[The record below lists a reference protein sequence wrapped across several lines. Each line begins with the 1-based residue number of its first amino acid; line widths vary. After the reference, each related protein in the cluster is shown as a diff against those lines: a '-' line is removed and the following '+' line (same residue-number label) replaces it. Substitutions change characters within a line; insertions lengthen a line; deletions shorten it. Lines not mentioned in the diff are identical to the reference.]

1 MHPYRTRLTVG
12 LTASILALAGC
23 AADVEPEPRRAASE
37 ETKPSSRAS
46 KSPRTTSPS
55 PASPAATE
63 AATEATPTAEPSP
76 TTAAAVVNTT
86 ATDRLLTAAQV
97 PGFNEQFTWK
107 EAGTR
112 KNEGKNPFGT
122 CHKYAMTSIGAMR
135 VVVRDFEPEGPADGA
150 TAAHLVADFADA
162 RTARRAMEVLKSW
175 RGQCEEELSEYDRR
189 DVGALEPVEAS
200 GADAAWYLLVY
211 GPPEGGSADEA
222 YFDAQGLTR
231 VGKRI
236 SVLEMRLV
244 GQDYN
249 YPAGKEP
256 MVDAVRTA
264 SAELG

>member
-12 LTASILALAGC
+12 LTAAILALAGC
-23 AADVEPEPRRAASE
+23 AADVEPEPRRAASAE
-37 ETKPSSRAS
+37 ETEQSSPRAP
-46 KSPRTTSPS
+46 KSARTTSPS
-55 PASPAATE
+55 PASPAT
-63 AATEATPTAEPSP
+63 TEATPTTETSP
-76 TTAAAVVNTT
+76 TAEAVAVNTT

-112 KNEGKNPFGT
+112 KNEGANPFGT

-135 VVVRDFEPEGPADGA
+135 VVVREFEPEGPADGA
-150 TAAHLVADFADA
+150 TAAHLVAEFADS

-175 RGQCEEELSEYDRR
+175 RSQCNEEISTYDWNE
-189 DVGALEPVEAS
+189 VHGLETVEAA
-200 GADAAWYLLVY
+200 GADAGWYLLIY
-211 GPPEGGSADEA
+211 GPAEGGSPDEG

-244 GQDYN
+244 GQDNN
-249 YPAGKEP
+249 YPAGQDP
-256 MVDAVRTA
+256 MVEAVRTA

>member
-12 LTASILALAGC
+12 LTASILALVGC
-23 AADVEPEPRRAASE
+23 AADVEPEPRRTTSAE
-37 ETKPSSRAS
+37 ETEQSSPRDS

-55 PASPAATE
+55 PAPPATTE
-63 AATEATPTAEPSP
+63 PTPTTETSP
-76 TTAAAVVNTT
+76 TAQAAAVNTT

-112 KNEGKNPFGT
+112 KNEGANPFGT

-135 VVVRDFEPEGPADGA
+135 VVVRGFEPEGPADGA
-150 TAAHLVADFADA
+150 SAAHLVAEFADS

-175 RGQCEEELSEYDRR
+175 RGQCEEELSDYDRR
-189 DVGALEPVEAS
+189 EVGALEPVDAP
-200 GADAAWYLLVY
+200 GADAGWYLLIY
-211 GPPEGGSADEA
+211 GPVEGGSPDEG
-222 YFDAQGLTR
+222 YFDAQGHTR

-249 YPAGKEP
+249 YPAGQEP
-256 MVDAVRTA
+256 MVEAVRMA

>member
-23 AADVEPEPRRAASE
+23 AADVEPEPRRAASAE
-37 ETKPSSRAS
+37 ETEQSSPRAS

-55 PASPAATE
+55 PAPPAT
-63 AATEATPTAEPSP
+63 TEATPTAE
-76 TTAAAVVNTT
+76 AAAVNTT

-107 EAGTR
+107 EGRTR
-112 KNEGKNPFGT
+112 KNEGANPFGT

-135 VVVRDFEPEGPADGA
+135 VVVRQFEPEGPADGA
-150 TAAHLVADFADA
+150 TAAHLVAEFADS

-175 RGQCEEELSEYDRR
+175 RGQCEEELSDYDRR
-189 DVGALEPVEAS
+189 EVGALEPVAAR
-200 GADAAWYLLVY
+200 GADAGWYLLIY
-211 GPPEGGSADEA
+211 GPAEGGSPDEG
-222 YFDAQGLTR
+222 YFDAQGITR

-249 YPAGKEP
+249 YPAGQEP
-256 MVDAVRTA
+256 MVEAVRTA
-264 SAELG
+264 SAELSP